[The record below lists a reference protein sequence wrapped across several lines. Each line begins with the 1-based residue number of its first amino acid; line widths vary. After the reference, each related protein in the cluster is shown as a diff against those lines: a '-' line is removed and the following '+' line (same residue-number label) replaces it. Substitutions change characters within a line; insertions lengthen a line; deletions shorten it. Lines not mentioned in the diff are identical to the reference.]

1 MSALHS
7 VRTFGESGSNVR
19 SGGEAAPEAL
29 AMTSAGTGTLAPRAK
44 SDDRVTRPGVGRDC
58 WLFRVLG
65 LATPRQVP
73 WSLAPGMLS
82 LAVFAD
88 LLTLAESE
96 AAGRAYAAY
105 AGIYIVAA
113 IIWLLGVRATPTR
126 PMGHRGRRGMPARKR
141 PHPVRPRGA

>member
-1 MSALHS
+1 MIASPA
-7 VRTFGESGSNVR
+7 R
-19 SGGEAAPEAL
+19 
-29 AMTSAGTGTLAPRAK
+29 
-44 SDDRVTRPGVGRDC
+44 
-58 WLFRVLG
+58 G
-65 LATPRQVP
+65 LAEIAGCFAFWAWLRLDKSP